1 MELHKESPKLPIEN
15 SKASLDRGYGDQRTI
30 HDPFMGSQPL
40 FSEGN
45 GAFSTKI
52 PRSPADTKD
61 EFSRHQE
68 LLKKLLKGKEKE
80 WASIGATRIGPL
92 RLLDLPVDVLKEIIK
107 EVWRTHPQIIPVHP
121 LNRASGYPHQ
131 RLSCSGADKLCATQ
145 LSHTSYICTL

>member
-15 SKASLDRGYGDQRTI
+15 SRSSLDRGHGDQRTI
-30 HDPFMGSQPL
+30 HDPFLGSQPL

-52 PRSPADTKD
+52 PRPSADTKD

-68 LLKKLLKGKEKE
+68 LLKKLLKGKERE
-80 WASIGATRIGPL
+80 WASIGATRTGPL

-107 EVWRTHPQIIPVHP
+107 EVDWRYPHNLRAHPVD
-121 LNRASGYPHQ
+121 RASGYPHQ
-131 RLSCSGADKLCATQ
+131 RLSFSGADKP
-145 LSHTSYICTL
+145 CTT

>member
-1 MELHKESPKLPIEN
+1 MELHKESPKLSIEN
-15 SKASLDRGYGDQRTI
+15 SKLLLDRGHGEQRTI
-30 HDPFMGSQPL
+30 HDPFLGSQPL

-52 PRSPADTKD
+52 PRPSAETKD

-80 WASIGATRIGPL
+80 WASIGATRKGPL

-107 EVWRTHPQIIPVHP
+107 EVDRTYPQNLRVQPID
-121 LNRASGYPHQ
+121 RASGYPHQ
-131 RLSCSGADKLCATQ
+131 RLSFSGADKLCIT
-145 LSHTSYICTL
+145 

>member
-1 MELHKESPKLPIEN
+1 MELHKESPKLSIEN
-15 SKASLDRGYGDQRTI
+15 SKSLLDRGHGEQRTI
-30 HDPFMGSQPL
+30 HDPFLGSQPM

-52 PRSPADTKD
+52 PRPSADTKD

-80 WASIGATRIGPL
+80 WASIGATRKGPL

-107 EVWRTHPQIIPVHP
+107 EVDRT
-121 LNRASGYPHQ
+121 
-131 RLSCSGADKLCATQ
+131 LSKKS
-145 LSHTSYICTL
+145 TSSAC